1 MAIINQTL
9 ASKAWPGEDPIGKH
23 TKGWD
28 RGREAVEVVGVVA
41 DGNYWKIRRA
51 TPPVVYEPFDQMT
64 GTGGALEVR
73 CRGSLGRAER
83 DIRKIIRTVAPD
95 YQVSDASG
103 VEALRDNQISQERLL
118 AFLADLFGALST
130 ALALVGIYGLISY
143 SVTRRTREVGIRISV
158 GARTVDVLWLFTRE
172 SLALTAA
179 GVALGAPLALALA
192 SYAKKML
199 YEVPTNDPAGM
210 AVTVALLGLGA
221 ALAAYF
227 PSRRAARIDPVRA
240 LRYE

>member
-1 MAIINQTL
+1 
-9 ASKAWPGEDPIGKH
+9 
-23 TKGWD
+23 
-28 RGREAVEVVGVVA
+28 
-41 DGNYWKIRRA
+41 
-51 TPPVVYEPFDQMT
+51 
-64 GTGGALEVR
+64 
-73 CRGSLGRAER
+73 
-83 DIRKIIRTVAPD
+83 
-95 YQVSDASG
+95 
-103 VEALRDNQISQERLL
+103 
-118 AFLADLFGALST
+118 
-130 ALALVGIYGLISY
+130 
-143 SVTRRTREVGIRISV
+143 
-158 GARTVDVLWLFTRE
+158 VDVLWLFTRE

-210 AVTVALLGLGA
+210 AVTVALLALGA